1 MSKSFQGSPELS
13 ESSVQICR
21 PGKLKAR
28 RISPT
33 VAELTWEEPYA
44 ACSLCPD
51 AQGYEISGVNIT
63 TVVIPRPPYELRGL
77 RNDSDYMIC
86 VRAKAAGGII
96 SKPSYFPLHRSPG
109 APGDLQISE
118 RTDAGFMLNWSAPVG
133 GEPAFHYLV
142 SHQGEVITSVR
153 GLTCQVNNPT
163 SLTAY
168 DFEVRACSAR
178 GNVSDPATLDVTP
191 PNKPTGLVAMNVTPT
206 STVLIW
212 ERPYDNVRVSKNEIW
227 RDGHLIHTEDL
238 PSSAQ
243 VDVYLATELE
253 PDKDYVFEVSTQDE
267 AGLRSEKSDPVKV
280 RTSVMGPP
288 RNFRA
293 TAVGRYSISIAWD
306 LPESAIGWSGWECT
320 LEHDGGTRKFTPFLM
335 QATIYALWPNTT
347 YTLTMRGQN
356 ASSIPGEP
364 AVITVTTLN

>member
-1 MSKSFQGSPELS
+1 MSKSSQGSPELS

-86 VRAKAAGGII
+86 VRAKAADGII
-96 SKPSYFPLHRSPG
+96 SKPSYFPLDRSPG

-118 RTDAGFMLNWSAPVG
+118 RTDAGFMLSWSAPVG

-142 SHQGEVITSVR
+142 SHQGEVITAVR

-163 SLTAY
+163 SFTAY

-206 STVLIW
+206 SAALMW

-238 PSSAQ
+238 SSSAQ
-243 VDVYLATELE
+243 IDVHLATELE
-253 PDKDYVFEVSTQDE
+253 PGTDYVFEVSTQDE

-293 TAVGRYSISIAWD
+293 TTVGRYSISIAWD
-306 LPESAIGWSGWECT
+306 LPESAVGLNGWECT
-320 LEHDGGTRKFTPFLM
+320 VQRGSGTWKFTPFFM
-335 QATIYALWPNTT
+335 QMTLYSLTPNTT